1 MPPRLSPCGD
11 KWIIVDRSMFRGAA
25 ALSLDDKGRL
35 AIPSKYRQSLLHDCD
50 GQMVC
55 TIDIKQPC
63 LLLYPLPEWQIIEQ
77 KLTTLSNMNSA
88 ERRLQRLLLGHAED
102 CQMDKNGRILIAPT
116 LRHHAD
122 LSKKIM
128 IIGQL
133 NKFEVWSE
141 QAWQAQIAT
150 DMAAEQ
156 QDDLALSDRLQD
168 FSL

>member
-1 MPPRLSPCGD
+1 
-11 KWIIVDRSMFRGAA
+11 MFRGAA
-25 ALSLDDKGRL
+25 ALNLDEKGRL
-35 AIPSKYRQSLLHDCD
+35 AIPTKYRKSLMLDCE

-77 KLTTLSNMNSA
+77 KLTTLSSMNPA

-102 CQMDKNGRILIAPT
+102 CQMDKSGRILIAST
-116 LRHHAD
+116 LRQHAD
-122 LSKKIM
+122 LEKKIM
-128 IIGQL
+128 IVGQL
-133 NKFEVWSE
+133 NKFELWSE
-141 QAWQAQIAT
+141 AAWQAQIAN

-156 QDDLALSDRLQD
+156 QDDLALSERLQD